1 MTLVGP
7 NHHAHPM
14 SALGPG
20 SGHCF
25 GGRDMA
31 QRVHQ
36 HEVMDRAIMAN
47 RRDVQAC
54 LFQLS
59 GAGLAL
65 IAMRSFSAV
74 TTGAGG
80 GN

>member
-1 MTLVGP
+1 
-7 NHHAHPM
+7 
-14 SALGPG
+14 
-20 SGHCF
+20 
-25 GGRDMA
+25 MA